1 MLKRCISIINM
12 VLYSWG
18 GYVDKDYIVTKSN
31 KLIACNYDLSLQ
43 EQKIILTLASMVQP
57 QDTDFK
63 PYIFKINEFMELL
76 NVKDKS
82 KYVEIP
88 KITKVLMQKVFEL
101 KQENKIL
108 QLAWLS
114 SAEYEKGTGTI
125 ELEFSPK
132 LKTYMLGLQEFYT
145 SYKLVNILSL
155 KSKYSIR
162 LYEILK
168 SNLYKK
174 CIEIEIEELKKML
187 YANEKSY
194 NVYQNVKNKVIIQA
208 QKELKNKTDI
218 SFDFTEIKTG
228 RKVTSIKF
236 YIKENKALNEITIG
250 LASSEVA
257 ATEESIPSLDIK
269 EVQTIFTKHNITELE
284 AIYILKDSNGN
295 LDLIK
300 QCYEYA
306 SNKNINNVVGYIRKL
321 VKGFNKP
328 QMESKKDSFNDYEQR
343 IYDFDDLEKKLL
355 GLE

>member
-1 MLKRCISIINM
+1 
-12 VLYSWG
+12 
-18 GYVDKDYIVTKSN
+18 
-31 KLIACNYDLSLQ
+31 
-43 EQKIILTLASMVQP
+43 
-57 QDTDFK
+57 
-63 PYIFKINEFMELL
+63 
-76 NVKDKS
+76 
-82 KYVEIP
+82 
-88 KITKVLMQKVFEL
+88 
-101 KQENKIL
+101 
-108 QLAWLS
+108 
-114 SAEYEKGTGTI
+114 
-125 ELEFSPK
+125 
-132 LKTYMLGLQEFYT
+132 MLGLQEFYT